1 MAFAHAL
8 PLRSSPSPRRV
19 AALSRQR
26 GVGGAPAAPAPTPP
40 GAAPGVTPHGGGGG
54 GRGGGGG
61 VTAAGPGRRR
71 LPPPRMAA
79 PRFDGADFG
88 DAALTGGSL
97 PAARRGV
104 AGDADGAGHAQRVQL
119 VRILLRLI
127 NLPRQNLKVRAL
139 IEALEAA
146 PAVPLPAV
154 AAATVAAAGTAAPP
168 PPPPQSSTLPPLSPP
183 PGHTEATAS
192 RRGGIPTGGPLR
204 SPPPAIT
211 PPSTPPL
218 SPAEAALHAAL
229 DGGRPWRLLFS
240 STTLGTPSSVVRLR
254 RVGTRFYVQPR
265 LAVNFAEW
273 SILAAGGVEYTGL
286 FLILSR
292 YAVVSTASASGRPA
306 VLRLTFLE
314 HQLRPIGG
322 RPSSP
327 GRPASRVPPRPD
339 RLVAALTR
347 MLPAEFFAPP
357 ERVDISHLAA
367 GGKTPLLVTRSKGRR
382 FAGVANVWARDAATA
397 AAEGGVI
404 DKTTALM
411 DRAVARVT
419 GWLPPAGPAGG
430 TVTSGR

>member
-1 MAFAHAL
+1 
-8 PLRSSPSPRRV
+8 
-19 AALSRQR
+19 
-26 GVGGAPAAPAPTPP
+26 
-40 GAAPGVTPHGGGGG
+40 
-54 GRGGGGG
+54 
-61 VTAAGPGRRR
+61 
-71 LPPPRMAA
+71 MAA

-119 VRILLRLI
+119 
-127 NLPRQNLKVRAL
+127 
-139 IEALEAA
+139 
-146 PAVPLPAV
+146 
-154 AAATVAAAGTAAPP
+154 
-168 PPPPQSSTLPPLSPP
+168 
-183 PGHTEATAS
+183 
-192 RRGGIPTGGPLR
+192 
-204 SPPPAIT
+204 
-211 PPSTPPL
+211 
-218 SPAEAALHAAL
+218 
-229 DGGRPWRLLFS
+229 
-240 STTLGTPSSVVRLR
+240 
-254 RVGTRFYVQPR
+254 
-265 LAVNFAEW
+265 
-273 SILAAGGVEYTGL
+273 
-286 FLILSR
+286 
-292 YAVVSTASASGRPA
+292 
-306 VLRLTFLE
+306 
-314 HQLRPIGG
+314 LRPIGG

-430 TVTSGR
+430 TGTSGR